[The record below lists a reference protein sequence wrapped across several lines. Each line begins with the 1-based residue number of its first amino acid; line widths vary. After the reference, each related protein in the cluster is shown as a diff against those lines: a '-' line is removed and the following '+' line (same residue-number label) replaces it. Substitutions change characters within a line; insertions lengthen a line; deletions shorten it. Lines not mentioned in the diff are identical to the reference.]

1 MSEQAPDYK
10 PIDLRSNV
18 DVGHP
23 DADSIQF
30 VTVPGKEEIFLY
42 LWDSGLDEPVTSV
55 VGFDAEGVEKL
66 QNWLTN
72 ADIEARNGRFN
83 NYGEADG

>member
-10 PIDLRSNV
+10 PVDLRSNT

-42 LWDSGLDEPVTSV
+42 LWDCDTGRPVTSV
-55 VGFDAEGVEKL
+55 VGFDAQGVEKL

-72 ADIEARNGRFN
+72 ADLEARGDGPG
-83 NYGEADG
+83 NYGENNE